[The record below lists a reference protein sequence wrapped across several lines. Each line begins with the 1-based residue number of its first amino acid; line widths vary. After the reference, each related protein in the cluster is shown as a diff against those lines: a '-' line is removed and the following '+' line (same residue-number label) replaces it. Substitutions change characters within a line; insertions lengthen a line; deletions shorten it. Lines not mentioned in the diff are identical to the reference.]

1 MKAPAGPS
9 VTIISIMQGQTRY
22 GSPRV
27 PAASA
32 CAVLRARAAK
42 NVKDL
47 RMVDV
52 VDMAASA
59 LSADAW
65 VAITGS
71 SDMTEAYKYGPD
83 AVKVLAACLS
93 RACGYPGEYDK
104 DYWKQ
109 GSPSLPTSDDYLVLL
124 KDHQG
129 WAAEMCPTAYN
140 LVLAKAGADL
150 LAAGDNND
158 YGRYGALLILVAE
171 QT

>member
-1 MKAPAGPS
+1 
-9 VTIISIMQGQTRY
+9 
-22 GSPRV
+22 
-27 PAASA
+27 
-32 CAVLRARAAK
+32 
-42 NVKDL
+42 VKDL
-47 RMVDV
+47 RVVDV

-71 SDMTEAYKYGPD
+71 SDMTEAYKYGPN